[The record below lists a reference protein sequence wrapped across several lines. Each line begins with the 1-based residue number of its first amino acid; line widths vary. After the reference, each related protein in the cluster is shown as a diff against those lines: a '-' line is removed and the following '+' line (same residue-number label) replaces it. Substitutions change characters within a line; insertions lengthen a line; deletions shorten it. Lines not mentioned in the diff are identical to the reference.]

1 MNFRILLARRISKRL
16 AHEARV
22 HRRALRDHLRQETSR
37 IRKLEIRSRGL
48 RLYAAWSASASN
60 VIQAM
65 PSTAV
70 KPRSRRVSR
79 KSTPKHPPLL
89 IQPFSVLQPCT
100 IEFTPM
106 PSFAQIREALRK
118 PHPEGID
125 GNGKSPLCDFYKSAM
140 QLESG
145 R

>member
-1 MNFRILLARRISKRL
+1 MNLRILLARRISKRL
-16 AHEARV
+16 ECEARV
-22 HRRALRDHLRQETSR
+22 HYRALRDHLRQETSR
-37 IRKLEIRSRGL
+37 IHRLEIRSRGL

-65 PSTAV
+65 PSTAI
-70 KPRSRRVSR
+70 KPRSRRVSQ
-79 KSTPKHPPLL
+79 KPAPKHPPLL
-89 IQPFSVLQPCT
+89 IQPFSVLQPCS

-106 PSFAQIREALRK
+106 PSFAQIREGLRK
-118 PHPEGID
+118 QHPEGID
-125 GNGKSPLCDFYKSAM
+125 NGKSPLCDSYKSAP